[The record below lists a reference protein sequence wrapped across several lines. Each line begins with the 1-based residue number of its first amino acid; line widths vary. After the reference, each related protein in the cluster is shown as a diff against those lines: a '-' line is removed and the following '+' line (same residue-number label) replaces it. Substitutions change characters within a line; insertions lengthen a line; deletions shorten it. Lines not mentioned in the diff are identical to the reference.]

1 MLSSVVSRVTLHIYH
16 LAFSSRE
23 NFPIIESH
31 HHKCPFPH
39 NDAVLDSHIQ
49 SLFFFSAASLS
60 LSLLPKSFGQH
71 KKQNLRSRGVLV
83 LKVFF
88 RCCEERH
95 KIFFSFFFCG
105 SSVFV
110 TLNSRER
117 ERETHKNIW
126 GKNGLD
132 RSLSLS
138 LSLSLFFFFSPLV
151 VHPKP
156 PLLHIPFVSEA
167 FCSRE
172 RERERERK

>member
-39 NDAVLDSHIQ
+39 NNAVLDSHIQ

-60 LSLLPKSFGQH
+60 LSLSLCCAET
-71 KKQNLRSRGVLV
+71 QN
-83 LKVFF
+83 
-88 RCCEERH
+88 
-95 KIFFSFFFCG
+95 IFLLFFCG

-117 ERETHKNIW
+117 ERETQKKIW
-126 GKNGLD
+126 GKKWFGSIPLP
-132 RSLSLS
+132 

-172 RERERERK
+172 RERERKKMTGRCGGGLLQGGNCVLSLIHI